1 MNQIHQNQQIHE
13 NIIFK
18 DLLSCTKMIEG
29 TNILLSNT

>member
-1 MNQIHQNQQIHE
+1 MNQIHQNQQIHG
-13 NIIFK
+13 NIFK